1 MNRILFAKTR
11 RDLRRR
17 LPQFAAIAVTVLV
30 GVVLF
35 ISSYEAYQNLSASY
49 DRTYARL
56 RFADVTASGGSP
68 QQVAAAARRT
78 PGVAAVA
85 GRTQG
90 DLPLRVG
97 GDKLLGRIVGLPAG
111 AQPDVDRVDVTSG
124 RYLAPGDPT
133 GVLVERHAAQTF
145 TLSPG
150 DRLRAFDGS
159 AWRTFT
165 VRGIVDSAEY
175 LWPARNRQ
183 TPLSDPHS
191 FAVIF
196 APEATARGL
205 AGPYADSQT
214 LVRFTDDARDTSNTA
229 TTRRVT
235 ADLRAAGAV
244 DVVPRS
250 EQASVATLQEDLD
263 GFQQLGLTFP
273 LLFLAAA
280 AVAAYVLITRLVLSE
295 RKVIATFLAAGAP
308 RRLVVR
314 HYLSHGTLA
323 GSAGAVA
330 GVVLGTLATDA
341 VTRAYTGALKV
352 PDTVIE
358 HRWPVAAVGL
368 AFGLLVGLVGGI
380 APALAASREAPA
392 EAMRGDGRALTPPGP
407 WSRAIARA
415 RWIPVTAR
423 LALRELTR
431 SRRRTLATM
440 TGTVLSLVLVLASVG
455 MITSMRSMMNVQY
468 GTVQKEDATVTADTH
483 ATGLENSLRAV
494 PGVARVE
501 AVATV
506 PVTLSAHGHSYA
518 TSLMGYERNTAMHG
532 FRGSDGTT
540 LRLPARGVLAGK
552 AITGRLHVRVGDM
565 ITVDSPGAGGR
576 QARLA
581 GVLDEPLGTFVYATD
596 STARALTGAD
606 AHSYQLRFAQGST
619 AHARDAARAT
629 ISNLDGV
636 VAYTDAKALRQ
647 QFDKYLGLF
656 WLFVGIMLVLG
667 AILALTVIYVT
678 MTVNVAERTGELAT
692 LRAAGVPLRRVAGL
706 LAMENLT
713 ATLVAV
719 PLGLVAGAAAAW
731 AALRSFSSDMFR
743 MELTLG
749 WGALLSAAVAV
760 LAASLLSQIPAIRVV
775 RGLDIAR
782 VVRERAQ

>member
-1 MNRILFAKTR
+1 MNRILFTKTR
-11 RDLRRR
+11 RDLLRR

-56 RFADVTASGGSP
+56 RFADVTAAGGSP
-68 QQVAAAARRT
+68 RQVAAAARSA

-85 GRTQG
+85 TRTQG
-90 DLPLRVG
+90 DLPLRIG
-97 GDKLLGRIVGLPAG
+97 GDKLLGRVVGMPAG
-111 AQPDVDRVDVTSG
+111 VQPPVDRVDVTSG

-145 TLSPG
+145 KLSPG
-150 DRLRAFDGS
+150 DRLHAFDGS
-159 AWRTFT
+159 AWRTVT
-165 VRGIVDSAEY
+165 VRGVVDSAEY

-183 TPLSDPHS
+183 DVLNDPHS
-191 FAVIF
+191 FAVLF
-196 APEATARGL
+196 APEATARSL
-205 AGPYADSQT
+205 AGPYAGSQT
-214 LVRFTDDARDTSNTA
+214 LVRFSDDARGTA
-229 TTRRVT
+229 TTRRVA
-235 ADLRAAGAV
+235 ADLRAAGAA
-244 DVVPRS
+244 DVTPRS
-250 EQASVATLQEDLD
+250 EQASVATLQEDLT

-295 RKVIATFLAAGAP
+295 RKVIATFLAAGTP

-314 HYLSHGTLA
+314 HYLGHGTLA

-330 GVVLGTLATDA
+330 GLVLGTLATDA
-341 VTRAYTGALKV
+341 VTRAYTGTLKV

-358 HRWPVAAVGL
+358 HRWPVAAAGL

-392 EAMRGDGRALTPPGP
+392 EAMRGDVRTLKRPGP

-415 RWIPVTAR
+415 RRLPLAAR

-455 MITSMRSMMNVQY
+455 MITSMRSMMSVQY
-468 GTVQKEDATVTADTH
+468 GTVQKEDATVTAGAH
-483 ATGLENSLRAV
+483 AAGLEGRLRAV

-501 AVATV
+501 AVTTV
-506 PVTLSAHGHSYA
+506 PVTVSAHGRSYA
-518 TSLMGYERNTAMHG
+518 TSLMGYRRDTAMHG
-532 FRGSDGTT
+532 FRGPGGTT
-540 LRLPARGVLAGK
+540 RRLPDRGVLAGK
-552 AITGRLHVRVGDM
+552 AITGRLHVRVGDT
-565 ITVDSPGAGGR
+565 ITVDSPGAGRR

-581 GVLDEPLGTFVYATD
+581 GLLDEPLGTFVYATD

-606 AHSYQLRFAQGST
+606 ADSYQLRFDRGAT
-619 AHARDAARAT
+619 AHARDTARAT

-636 VAYTDAKALRQ
+636 VAYTDAKALRH
-647 QFDKYLGLF
+647 QFDKYLSLF

-678 MTVNVAERTGELAT
+678 MTVNVAERTVELAT
-692 LRAAGVPLRRVAGL
+692 LRAAGVPLRRIAGV

-719 PLGLVAGAAAAW
+719 PLGLAAGAAAAW
-731 AALRSFSSDMFR
+731 AALRSFSSDMFD

-749 WGALLSAAVAV
+749 WAALLSAAVAV
-760 LAASLLSQIPAIRVV
+760 LAASLLSQIPAVRVV

>member
-1 MNRILFAKTR
+1 MNRILFTKTR

-17 LPQFAAIAVTVLV
+17 LPQFAAIAVTVMV

-56 RFADVTASGGSP
+56 RFADVTATGGSP
-68 QQVAAAARRT
+68 RKVAAAARHT
-78 PGVAAVA
+78 PGVTAVTT
-85 GRTQG
+85 RTQG
-90 DLPLRVG
+90 DLPLRIG
-97 GDKLLGRIVGLPAG
+97 GDKLLGRVVGLPAG
-111 AQPDVDRVDVTSG
+111 GRPAVDRVDVVSG

-133 GVLVERHAAQTF
+133 GVLLERHAAQTF
-145 TLSPG
+145 KLSPG
-150 DRLRAFDGS
+150 DRLHAFDGS
-159 AWRTFT
+159 AWHTVT
-165 VRGIVDSAEY
+165 VRGVVDSAEY

-183 TPLSDPHS
+183 DPLNDPHS

-196 APEATARGL
+196 APEATARSL
-205 AGPYADSQT
+205 AGPYAGSQT
-214 LVRFTDDARDTSNTA
+214 LVRFSDEARDTA

-235 ADLRAAGAV
+235 ANLRAAGAV
-244 DVVPRS
+244 DVTPRS
-250 EQASVATLQEDLD
+250 EQASVATLQEDLT

-295 RKVIATFLAAGAP
+295 RKVIATFLAAGTP

-314 HYLSHGTLA
+314 HYLGHGTLA

-330 GVVLGTLATDA
+330 GLALGTLATDA
-341 VTRAYTGALKV
+341 VTRAYTGTLKV
-352 PDTVIE
+352 PDTVVE
-358 HRWPVAAVGL
+358 HRWPVAAAGL

-392 EAMRGDGRALTPPGP
+392 EAMRGDGRTLKPPGP

-468 GTVQKEDATVTADTH
+468 GAVQKEDATVTADPH
-483 ATGLENSLRAV
+483 ATGVEGRLRAV

-501 AVATV
+501 AVTTV
-506 PVTLSAHGHSYA
+506 PVTVSAHGRSYA
-518 TSLMGYERNTAMHG
+518 TSLMGYRRDTAMHG
-532 FRGSDGTT
+532 FRRPDGTT
-540 LRLPARGVLAGK
+540 THLPARGLLAGK
-552 AITGRLHVRVGDM
+552 AISGRLHVRVGDM
-565 ITVDSPGAGGR
+565 ITLDSPGAGR
-576 QARLA
+576 HQARLT
-581 GVLDEPLGTFVYATD
+581 GLLDEPLGTFVYATGA
-596 STARALTGAD
+596 TAHALTGAD
-606 AHSYQLRFAQGST
+606 ADSYQLRFDHGAT
-619 AHARDAARAT
+619 AHTRDAARAT

-636 VAYTDAKALRQ
+636 VAYTDAKALRH

-692 LRAAGVPLRRVAGL
+692 LRAAGVPLRRISGV

-719 PLGLVAGAAAAW
+719 PLGLAAGAAAAW
-731 AALRSFSSDMFR
+731 AALRSFSSDMFH
-743 MELTLG
+743 MQLTLG

-760 LAASLLSQIPAIRVV
+760 LAASLLSQVPAVRVV